1 VTPVALVG
9 LLAESTRMRVFA
21 AVLLGAS
28 TPTEIGERTGIT
40 LRDAMAALRRL
51 QKAGLVVD
59 VDGVLT
65 ARPEIFTEV
74 AKEHG
79 GVRVEEEPLDPD
91 AARAAVLRAFVVE
104 GRLTSIP
111 ASWAKRRIVLEHVA
125 RSFVP
130 GVRYPE
136 RDINAVLRA
145 WHPDHAALRRYLVD
159 EELLARDSGVYWRIG
174 GPTDEP

>member
-28 TPTEIGERTGIT
+28 TPTEVAERTGIT

-51 QKAGLVVD
+51 QKAGLVLSHE
-59 VDGVLT
+59 GVLT

-79 GVRVEEEPLDPD
+79 AVRTEEDPLDPD
-91 AARAAVLRAFVVE
+91 AARAAVLRSFIVE
-104 GRLTSIP
+104 GRLTAIP
-111 ASWAKRRIVLEHVA
+111 APWAKRRIVLEHVA

-136 RDINAVLRA
+136 RDVNAVLRA
-145 WHPDHAALRRYLVD
+145 WHPDYAALRRYLVD
-159 EELLARDSGVYWRIG
+159 EELLARDAGVYWRIG

>member
-1 VTPVALVG
+1 MTPVALVG

-28 TPTEIGERTGIT
+28 TPADVAERTGVT
-40 LRDAMAALRRL
+40 LRDVMAALRRL
-51 QKAGLVVD
+51 QKAGLILNQD
-59 VDGVLT
+59 NVLT

-79 GVRVEEEPLDPD
+79 TVRAEEEPLDPD
-91 AARAAVLRAFVVE
+91 AARAAVLRTFIVE
-104 GRLTSIP
+104 GRLTAIP
-111 ASWAKRRIVLEHVA
+111 APWSKRRIVLEHVA

-136 RDINAVLRA
+136 RDVNAVLRA
-145 WHPDHAALRRYLVD
+145 WHPDFAALRRYLVD
-159 EELLARDSGVYWRIG
+159 EELLARDAGVYWRIG

>member
-1 VTPVALVG
+1 LVG
-9 LLAESTRMRVFA
+9 LLAESARMRVFA

-28 TPTEIGERTGIT
+28 APAEIVEQTGIT
-40 LRDAMAALRRL
+40 LREAMAALRRL
-51 QKAGLVVD
+51 QKAGLVHEVE
-59 VDGVLT
+59 GILT

-74 AKEHG
+74 VKEHG
-79 GVRVEEEPLDPD
+79 AARTEEEPLDPD

-136 RDINAVLRA
+136 RDVNAVLRA
-145 WHPDHAALRRYLVD
+145 WHPDHAALRRHLVD
-159 EELLARDSGVYWRIG
+159 EELLARDAGVYWRIG